1 MFSNWFIR
9 DWFKVASL
17 LGNAVF
23 GMLILAVS
31 CDLARGEL
39 TVENLVGTAIAGVG
53 PFYQDV
59 DDAIKE
65 FAKNDF
71 AKALEHLASAKKST
85 PRLAPAEVMMARL
98 YWDNGQPGPGIT
110 MLEKAIQKM
119 PQDPEALVLL
129 GERAAAEGRITE
141 AGLLFEKAA
150 KLLDKFNENPRRK
163 QNLQVRTYT
172 TWAGVEEKSENW
184 SEAQKR
190 LDELLKI
197 EPRSG
202 LGHESL
208 GRVLFRLGKQ
218 KEAYAEFQAAAEYD
232 KTILP
237 AELAMATLA
246 ADKPKAEQWL
256 KLAIQKSGQDLR
268 TRLGVTQFQL
278 RNNNVDEAKIHAE
291 EAIKMDPTG
300 LDSNTWMG
308 IISRMLG
315 DYKKAEKHLSLAHLL
330 APTNSAIIDH
340 LALSLIELPDKV
352 SQQRALQFAE
362 LNVQQY
368 PNNHDLLPTLGW
380 VNYKLNRRAEASRAF
395 TAVINSPSG
404 VASRSPAMA
413 YYLAT
418 VAKERG
424 RNADAVQYLT
434 EALNHNEPFP
444 YRKPA
449 QELLAQLSKL
459 EKSNAKSAKR
469 QSGATKSEVKAEDSV
484 SKTDADSTK

>member
-1 MFSNWFIR
+1 MSSNWFPR
-9 DWFKVASL
+9 RWFNVAKPSVH
-17 LGNAVF
+17 AVF
-23 GMLILAVS
+23 AVMILPGLCGVAW
-31 CDLARGEL
+31 GEL

-71 AKALEHLASAKKST
+71 EKALEHLESAKKST

-98 YWDNGQPGPGIT
+98 YWDGGKPGPGIS
-110 MLEKAIQKM
+110 MLEKAIQKA
-119 PQDPEALVLL
+119 PQDPEAPVLL
-129 GERAAAEGRITE
+129 GERAVAEGRATE

-172 TWAGVEEKSENW
+172 GWATSEEVSANW
-184 SEAQKR
+184 SEAQKK
-190 LDELLKI
+190 LEELLKL
-197 EPRSG
+197 EPRSPM
-202 LGHESL
+202 GHEKL

-218 KEAYAEFQAAAEYD
+218 KEAYAEFQAAAEFD
-232 KTILP
+232 KTMMP
-237 AELAMATLA
+237 AEVAMASLA

-256 KLAIQKSGQDLR
+256 RMAIKNSGQDLR

-278 RNNNVDEAKIHAE
+278 RNNNIDEAKIHAE
-291 EAIKMDPTG
+291 EALKLDPTG
-300 LDSNTWMG
+300 LDANTWMG

-315 DYKKAEKHLSLAHLL
+315 DYKKADKYLSFAHLL
-330 APTNSAIIDH
+330 APTNMAINDH

-368 PNNHDLLPTLGW
+368 PNNYELQASLGW
-380 VNYKLNRRAEASRAF
+380 INYKLNRRGEAQRNFA
-395 TAVINSPSG
+395 AVLNSPTD

-413 YYLAT
+413 YYMAT
-418 VAKERG
+418 LAKERG
-424 RNADAVQYLT
+424 KTADAVQYLT
-434 EALNHNEPFP
+434 DALNHNEPFP

-449 QELLAQLSKL
+449 QELLSQLSKQD
-459 EKSNAKSAKR
+459 KSKGAKR
-469 QSGATKSEVKAEDSV
+469 QSGATKSDGKAEESAAKADVDSV
-484 SKTDADSTK
+484 K